1 MAACF
6 LLAQLCLCAGDPET
20 IAKVPGRMEINHLD
34 GWANSENLQLLN
46 LM

>member
-1 MAACF
+1 MVPCF
-6 LLAQLCLCAGDPET
+6 LLAQPCVCTGDPEA

-34 GWANSENLQLLN
+34 GWSNSDNLQLLN

>member
-1 MAACF
+1 MVTCS
-6 LLAQLCLCAGDPET
+6 LLARSCVCTGDPET